1 MKKFNNLGSE
11 KNKTTT
17 TEYKLILD
25 TLLEWIISSAWQFLF
40 MDRSFVSYSKDWVW
54 TAEPQSYWTY
64 TLSSLFCKTLLSTGG
79 EATDRVT
86 EPVKFF
92 LLVL

>member
-11 KNKTTT
+11 KNKTTS

-25 TLLEWIISSAWQFLF
+25 TLFRMNYFKCLAISFYGSVVRQLFKRLSLNRRASA
-40 MDRSFVSYSKDWVW
+40 
-54 TAEPQSYWTY
+54 
-64 TLSSLFCKTLLSTGG
+64 TGG

-92 LLVL
+92 

>member
-25 TLLEWIISSAWQFLF
+25 TLFRMNYFKCLA
-40 MDRSFVSYSKDWVW
+40 MDRSFVSYSKD
-54 TAEPQSYWTY
+54 
-64 TLSSLFCKTLLSTGG
+64 
-79 EATDRVT
+79 
-86 EPVKFF
+86 
-92 LLVL
+92 

>member
-25 TLLEWIISSAWQFLF
+25 TLFRLNYFKCLAISFYGSVVRQLF
-40 MDRSFVSYSKDWVW
+40 KR
-54 TAEPQSYWTY
+54 
-64 TLSSLFCKTLLSTGG
+64 LSLNRRASELLNIYL
-79 EATDRVT
+79 
-86 EPVKFF
+86 K
-92 LLVL
+92 